1 MKAPGLSHPS
11 TSKAC
16 PGPVTT
22 FHSEEPSNEP
32 DSTPVDVLAVRAVA
46 LDGIEGWYAG
56 DAERM
61 ERSLHNDLVKRTPV
75 QAAEPNAADLRVVT
89 KDRMVKLTRVGGGSD
104 VADPAIEVF
113 VDDETADI
121 ASASN
126 RALTTWTICTLPRQ
140 QRH

>member
-1 MKAPGLSHPS
+1 MGSA
-11 TSKAC
+11 SK
-16 PGPVTT
+16 
-22 FHSEEPSNEP
+22 EP

-113 VDDETADI
+113 VDDETAYI

-126 RALTTWTICTLPRQ
+126 RAR
-140 QRH
+140 